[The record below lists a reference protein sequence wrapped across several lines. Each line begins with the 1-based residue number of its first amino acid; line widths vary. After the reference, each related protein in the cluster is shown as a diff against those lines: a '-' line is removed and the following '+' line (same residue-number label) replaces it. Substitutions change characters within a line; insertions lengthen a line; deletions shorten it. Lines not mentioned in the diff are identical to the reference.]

1 MSAYIFDKE
10 SGHMLSAEHLRI
22 AEILH
27 DYNPQLDLVWIPPE
41 ARLPEDKD
49 LFYAVRCTPSDG
61 RKPYIVFQLRES
73 EIDHRVLERVFESD
87 TSKNDVL
94 STLERREAALRLVE
108 MKRQMDEA
116 EERRAFV
123 KSVFSSRK
131 STYKHN
137 GVTYH

>member
-1 MSAYIFDKE
+1 
-10 SGHMLSAEHLRI
+10 MLSAEHLRI
-22 AEILH
+22 AEILQ

-41 ARLPEDKD
+41 NRLPEDKG
-49 LFYAVRCTPSDG
+49 LFWAVRCTPSDG
-61 RKPYIVFQLRES
+61 RKPYLLFQLRED
-73 EIDHRVLERVFESD
+73 EIDHRVLERVFEQD
-87 TSKNDVL
+87 LHKNPDFLSK
-94 STLERREAALRLVE
+94 LERKEAAMRLVD

-123 KSVFSSRK
+123 KSVFSSPK